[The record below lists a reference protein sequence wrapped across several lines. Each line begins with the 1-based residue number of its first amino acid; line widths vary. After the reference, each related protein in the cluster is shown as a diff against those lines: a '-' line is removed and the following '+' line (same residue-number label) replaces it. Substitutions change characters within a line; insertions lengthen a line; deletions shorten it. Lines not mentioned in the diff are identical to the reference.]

1 MSEENAPEETA
12 PEKDDT
18 MPSAGKQLMVMG
30 IIVVGITVV
39 LGAGVLLTMFL
50 RGSL

>member
-1 MSEENAPEETA
+1 MSEENAPEEETA

-18 MPSAGKQLMVMG
+18 MPSAGKQIMEIG

-39 LGAGVLLTMFL
+39 LGGGVWLWMFL
-50 RGSL
+50 Q